1 MQKEI
6 YLDFKTMNDP
16 LEWVRVGL
24 IAVPKNNYFF
34 LQVKAQSE
42 GNNNNVIF

>member
-1 MQKEI
+1 MTEVMQKEI
-6 YLDFKTMNDP
+6 YFDFKTMNDP

-34 LQVKAQSE
+34 FAGQGAERRK
-42 GNNNNVIF
+42 